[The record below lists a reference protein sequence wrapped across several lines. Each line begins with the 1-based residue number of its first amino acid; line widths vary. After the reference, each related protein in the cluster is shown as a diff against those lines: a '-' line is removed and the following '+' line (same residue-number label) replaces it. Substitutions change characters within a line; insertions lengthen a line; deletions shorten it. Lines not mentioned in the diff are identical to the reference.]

1 MNQRKRKRHAGR
13 GLRSWSSAR
22 PINVLTGF
30 ATNES
35 GQGPYYGWRF
45 CYFLNMS
52 GDSLE
57 TETTRH
63 WTLATISSSL
73 TDENCHSKISLHNFL
88 RAEI

>member
-13 GLRSWSSAR
+13 GLCSWSSAR

-35 GQGPYYGWRF
+35 GQGLTMDGDAVI
-45 CYFLNMS
+45 FLNMS

-73 TDENCHSKISLHNFL
+73 TDKNCHSKVSLHTFL
-88 RAEI
+88 RAEV